1 MKTSVNRRRFLGSA
15 LASGAFTIVPR
26 HVLGGAGYVAPSDKI
41 TLAHIGMGTQGF
53 RELGGLLADP
63 RIQIVAVCDPN
74 TDSNDYVEWGKN
86 EHPQHASERT
96 WESPPG
102 ERTTAAVPAAA
113 RWAGKSSTPT
123 TPTSGARRSSRP
135 APPTPTSANCWRRRR
150 TWTPSRS

>member
-1 MKTSVNRRRFLGSA
+1 MTPSLDRRRFLGSA

-53 RELGGLLADP
+53 SELGGLLADP
-63 RIQIVAVCDPN
+63 EIQIVAVCDPN

-86 EHPQHASERT
+86 SIRNRIRSYLGNPT
-96 WESPPG
+96 G
-102 ERTTAAVPAAA
+102 EKTTTAAPAAGK
-113 RWAGKSSTPT
+113 WAGKSSTPT
-123 TPTSGARRSSRP
+123 TPTSGARRSSRR
-135 APPTPTSANCWRRRR
+135 APPTPTSANCWTKKR